1 VLWSAIPSDYR
12 AGIVAYRPLPT
23 VVDYRFGTRTADF
36 LIPERRPA
44 FWRQDIIR
52 PSNRRCA
59 NTRDILPNP
68 ARPKAEKSVFILSNN
83 NNIEDTRVIYN
94 NRKEIFESWKIYKK
108 TCHLIIARL
117 ILRYVMIYEEHE
129 YYTHS
134 WLAIARDYQNFLLN
148 FMPLHGKKQPI
159 LTRDKLWMVPSAL
172 DLADFSVP
180 QWTLPSAVMDIVK
193 RYRAPI
199 SH

>member
-1 VLWSAIPSDYR
+1 
-12 AGIVAYRPLPT
+12 
-23 VVDYRFGTRTADF
+23 
-36 LIPERRPA
+36 
-44 FWRQDIIR
+44 
-52 PSNRRCA
+52 
-59 NTRDILPNP
+59 
-68 ARPKAEKSVFILSNN
+68 
-83 NNIEDTRVIYN
+83 
-94 NRKEIFESWKIYKK
+94 
-108 TCHLIIARL
+108 
-117 ILRYVMIYEEHE
+117 MIYEDHE

-134 WLAIARDYQNFLLN
+134 WLTIARDYQNFLLN

-159 LTRDKLWMVPSAL
+159 LTRDELWMVPSAL